1 MKFIISSLLFA
12 AISANC
18 VAQTLFE
25 DGTDKPN
32 TGTITIN
39 QPQPK
44 APDKTPPAVARYLS
58 TNLESLIA
66 RGDIQLQYEVPQK
79 NGWSTMYSIHVNP
92 QDEFNKR
99 TGDLGVAIGGRMYLD
114 QNGQTSSIF
123 LQGLAGFNHY
133 SDWDLMVSVELGQRF
148 KWKKNIFLDLSL
160 AVNRSY
166 ASNFKDPMANL
177 KANLT
182 FAFDTP
188 ILPFL

>member
-1 MKFIISSLLFA
+1 MNET
-12 AISANC
+12 ANS
-18 VAQTLFE
+18 
-25 DGTDKPN
+25 
-32 TGTITIN
+32 TIN
-39 QPQPK
+39 INQTQPIKKQNK
-44 APDKTPPAVARYLS
+44 RVARYLS
-58 TNLESLIA
+58 INLESLIA
-66 RGDIQLQYEVPQK
+66 RGDIQLQYEWPQK
-79 NGWSTMYSIHVNP
+79 NGWSTMYNLHVNP

-99 TGDLGVAIGGRMYLD
+99 TGDLGVSVGGRMYLD

-188 ILPFL
+188 LLPFL